1 MPIYEYRCEDC
12 GRRSSFLVFKIN
24 EPFEGTCSH
33 CGGANLRRLMSRFAT
48 VKSEEDRLES
58 LADPSKWGDLD
69 ENDPR
74 SVARF
79 MKKMGQE
86 MGEDLGED
94 FDQIAEQ
101 AEEEAAR
108 GTMDG
113 ESEEGGGSTGGDDDL

>member
-1 MPIYEYRCEDC
+1 MPIYEYLCEDC
-12 GRRSSFLVFKIN
+12 GRKSSFLVLKIN
-24 EPFEGTCSH
+24 EPVDGTCNH
-33 CGGANLRRLMSRFAT
+33 CGSSNLKRLMSRFAT
-48 VKSEEDRLES
+48 VRSEEDRLES

-94 FDQIAEQ
+94 FDQIVEE

-108 GTMDG
+108 GTFG
-113 ESEEGGGSTGGDDDL
+113 REGEEGSESGGTEDEL